1 MSNQGPV
8 LSSLQL
14 AGLDYLSFHSIS
26 PDVGK
31 SMVEKTRATKSR
43 RTKRVATRLA
53 CFLFAAASFGECTTP
68 LPVKKEFKD
77 SEAVIIGTVMSSR
90 LAPQSWYTFDGT
102 EFVVQI
108 DQTVKGKQSGEI
120 TIFSEHSD
128 AGYNLE
134 VGKEYLLFLSTN
146 YQRWVVNKCGNSG
159 TVDQEDKVIKE
170 LEHLFDNY

>member
-1 MSNQGPV
+1 M
-8 LSSLQL
+8 
-14 AGLDYLSFHSIS
+14 
-26 PDVGK
+26 VG
-31 SMVEKTRATKSR
+31 KTRATKSR

-53 CFLFAAASFGECTTP
+53 CFLFAAVSFGECTNP

-90 LAPQSWYTFDGT
+90 PAPQSWYTFDGT

-108 DQTVKGKQSGEI
+108 IQTVKGKRSGEI
-120 TIFSEHSD
+120 TIFSEHTGD
-128 AGYNLE
+128 AYDLQI
-134 VGKEYLLFLSTN
+134 GKEYLLFLTTN

-159 TVDQEDKVIKE
+159 TIDQDGKVIKE

>member
-1 MSNQGPV
+1 M
-8 LSSLQL
+8 
-14 AGLDYLSFHSIS
+14 
-26 PDVGK
+26 VGIARAMK
-31 SMVEKTRATKSR
+31 SW

-53 CFLFAAASFGECTTP
+53 CFLFAAVSFGECTNP

-90 LAPQSWYTFDGT
+90 PAPQSWYTFDGT

-108 DQTVKGKQSGEI
+108 IQTVKGKRSGEI
-120 TIFSEHSD
+120 TIFSEHTGD
-128 AGYNLE
+128 AYDLQI
-134 VGKEYLLFLSTN
+134 GKEYLLFLTTN

-159 TVDQEDKVIKE
+159 TIDQDGKVIKE